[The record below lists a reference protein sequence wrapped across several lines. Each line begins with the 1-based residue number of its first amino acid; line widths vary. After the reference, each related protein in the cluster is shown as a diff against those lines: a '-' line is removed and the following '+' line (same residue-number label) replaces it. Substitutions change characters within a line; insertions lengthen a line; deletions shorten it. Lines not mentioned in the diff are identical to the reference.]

1 MRTMMFAV
9 MVVGACGGSDPKL
22 TDAPPS
28 IDAAADDAPG
38 DAPAM
43 TCGMAGP
50 AEMTCNGIC
59 VDTSSD
65 PRHCGDCT
73 TACSGATSCA
83 GSRCVAPLTTVW
95 EHHYGGDAFGYH
107 ASAVAVDSAGNTY
120 VTGALISTVDL
131 GGGPLNAAGFA
142 DIFVVS
148 YAPNGAHR
156 WSKRFGAAGDDQGAG
171 ITVDANK
178 VYVTGAFSNTV
189 DFGGGGL
196 TSAGSDDAFVLTL
209 SSATGAYI
217 AARAFGTPG
226 LDAGLAVAVDA
237 TGNVTVG
244 GYFAAGTLD
253 FGGSTITGAAPIS
266 AFVASASP
274 AGAHRWSRRLSGT
287 DTISYSQCNG
297 ITVDGNG
304 NVTVDGSLE
313 GSTDLGA
320 GMVTSAG
327 NDDVFVAS
335 YSSTGT
341 PRWSRV
347 IGGLQDDSA
356 RAVASDT
363 AGNVVV
369 GGFFGN
375 TVDFGKGPL
384 TGTGLFDGF
393 VMILDGTSGT
403 TRFARKLGAATS
415 GGVFAVGAD
424 PAGNAVATGR
434 IEGAANLGTGQLA
447 PLGMP
452 DVFVAGFDKA
462 TGAAR
467 FARRYGGTEFDSGI
481 ALGVAPGGA
490 MAVAGGFVG
499 TANFGLGP
507 VVSGPKDSVFVTLI
521 AP

>member
-1 MRTMMFAV
+1 MRTLIFAV
-9 MVVGACGGSDPKL
+9 VVVAACGGSDPKL
-22 TDAPPS
+22 TDAPPGL
-28 IDAAADDAPG
+28 DAAVDDAPA
-38 DAPAM
+38 DAAAM

-50 AEMTCNGIC
+50 AEMMCNDTC

-65 PRHCGDCT
+65 PRHCGDCM

-83 GSRCVAPLTTVW
+83 AGRCVAPFTTAW
-95 EHHYGGDAFGYH
+95 EHHYGGDAFGYQ
-107 ASAVAVDSAGNTY
+107 ASAVAVDSAGNIY
-120 VTGALISTVDL
+120 VTGVLISTVDL
-131 GGGPLNAAGFA
+131 GGGPLTAAGFA
-142 DIFVVS
+142 DIVVVS

-171 ITVDANK
+171 IAVDANK
-178 VYVTGAFSNTV
+178 VYVTGVFSGTV

-226 LDAGLAVAVDA
+226 IDAGLAVAVDA

-244 GYFAAGTLD
+244 GYFGAGTLD
-253 FGGSTITGAAPIS
+253 FGGGTITGAAEFN

-274 AGAHRWSRRLSGT
+274 TGAHRWSRRLSGT
-287 DTISYSQCNG
+287 ATTTFSQCNG
-297 ITVDGNG
+297 
-304 NVTVDGSLE
+304 VTVDGSGNVTVAGSFQ

-335 YSSTGT
+335 YAATGA

-363 AGNVVV
+363 AGNIVL
-369 GGFFGN
+369 GGFFKD
-375 TVDFGKGPL
+375 TVDFGKGAI

-393 VMILDGTSGT
+393 VMMLDGTSGT

-415 GGVFAVGAD
+415 GGVFGVKAD
-424 PAGNAVATGR
+424 PAGNAIATGR
-434 IEGAANLGTGQLA
+434 IEGAANLGTGSLA

-452 DVFVAGFDKA
+452 DVFVAGFDKT

-467 FARRYGGTEFDSGI
+467 FARRYGGSEFDSGI
-481 ALGVAPGGA
+481 ALAVAPGGA
-490 MAVAGGFVG
+490 MVVAGGFVG

-507 VVSGPKDSVFVTLI
+507 VVSGPRDSAFVALI